1 MQEAYLVYQK
11 KRYIRWFLDT
21 YELKNSRTA
30 KILDFIANHDELLQ
44 KIYFVEDVRR
54 LPNALII
61 SSTDASTV
69 SFLCRINDCYYEDV
83 DEVIHILDT
92 EPPDELFVRLSFNR
106 EFLCF
111 ICETVLDFKPDV
123 GNKIFYHQVVRSLEE
138 EMNRK
143 IIKKQERKADLMSL
157 IDNALENGD
166 KENFIK
172 LAEQF
177 KDIVNGN

>member
-21 YELKNSRTA
+21 YELKNPRTA
-30 KILDFIANHDELLQ
+30 KILNFIANNDELLQ

-69 SFLCRINDCYYEDV
+69 SFLCRIDDCYYEDI
-83 DEVIHILDT
+83 DEVIQILNT
-92 EPPDELFVRLSFNR
+92 EPPEELFIRLSFNR

-123 GNKIFYHQVVRSLEE
+123 GNKIFYHQVVRSLED
-138 EMNRK
+138 EMNGK
-143 IIKKQERKADLMSL
+143 IIKKQERKADLMSQ

-166 KENFIK
+166 KEKFMK
-172 LAEQF
+172 LS
-177 KDIVNGN
+177 KLYRDIVNGN